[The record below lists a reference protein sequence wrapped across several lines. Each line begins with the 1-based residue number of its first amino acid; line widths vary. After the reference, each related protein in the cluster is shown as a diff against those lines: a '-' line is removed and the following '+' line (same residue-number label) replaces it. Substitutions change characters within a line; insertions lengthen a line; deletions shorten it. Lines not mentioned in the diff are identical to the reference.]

1 MDKTIIGRVGE
12 KTIPETIL
20 NYQSDIREQELTAM
34 KNIRNKFAAQE
45 YNPKPFIM
53 FKDYYLIMGIGKDAT
68 SEEIEQAYKNADAR
82 LNIRGYTSREFHD
95 IQEAYSILSKPE
107 LKILYDK
114 ELEVYNESDDFANYV
129 ITDPKLAE
137 VLGSLQRDKQ
147 RNKTSRI
154 SPNVTSGCVWTFILI
169 LIWML
174 STCFRMIMRQRNQKI
189 RNSYSYV
196 TPQKT
201 NESCL
206 QIITI
211 Y

>member
-1 MDKTIIGRVGE
+1 
-12 KTIPETIL
+12 
-20 NYQSDIREQELTAM
+20 
-34 KNIRNKFAAQE
+34 
-45 YNPKPFIM
+45 M